1 MAEQNPA
8 NEAEVSAIPENY
20 IPMSAPIMRLQVP
33 ERQGYVRYW
42 FRGDPGRLQRAQQA
56 GYKFVHPDAVKVNNF
71 DVGGDSKNSGNT
83 DLGTR
88 VSVVTGDDSGPDGQ
102 PNRLYLMEIPKELYE
117 YGQKILQQRNDS
129 IAEELRSGLIG
140 SDSTGESN
148 RDKATRYAKTGVP
161 DLFNPHKSRR
171 R

>member
-1 MAEQNPA
+1 MTDQNPA
-8 NEAEVSAIPENY
+8 NETAVSMIPEGY
-20 IPMSAPIMRLQVP
+20 IPMSSPVQRLQVP
-33 ERQGYVRYW
+33 EREGWVRYW

-56 GYKFVHPDAVKVNNF
+56 GYRFVYAGDVKVNNF
-71 DVGGDSKNSGNT
+71 DVGGSSTDSGNT

-88 VSVVTGDDSGPDGQ
+88 VSLVTGDDSGPDGQ
-102 PNRLYLMEIPKELYE
+102 PNRLYLMEVPKELYE
-117 YGQKILQQRNDS
+117 YGQKILQERNDS

-140 SDSTGESN
+140 SDTSGESN